1 MNASFFRHIAM
12 DANESERVT
21 QLEIKL
27 SYAEDLLETLND
39 LVVKQQDQ
47 IDWLLREVQTL
58 RQRKDDDGQ
67 PVFRSLRDD
76 IPPHY

>member
-1 MNASFFRHIAM
+1 M
-12 DANESERVT
+12 DTKEEARENERVT

-27 SYAEDLLETLND
+27 SYAEDLLETLNQM
-39 LVVKQQDQ
+39 VAKQQDQ
-47 IDWLLREVQTL
+47 IEWLVREVQNQ